1 MGIDE
6 DDHRITGST
15 FSTRQEYGGAQWEGC
30 SKVDASLWCA
40 EAFATGAQGNRARDP
55 VRIRENRARGSV
67 VILDT
72 NALSALLDK
81 EAALLEAIRNSREL
95 ALPVIVLGEFRFGI
109 SVSRRRNEYLAWLR
123 RDLSLFRVLPVVE
136 ETSVYY
142 ATIRSELK
150 AGGSPIPANDAWIA
164 ALARQHRMPIVSRDT
179 HFDKVKNIER
189 LGWS

>member
-1 MGIDE
+1 
-6 DDHRITGST
+6 
-15 FSTRQEYGGAQWEGC
+15 
-30 SKVDASLWCA
+30 
-40 EAFATGAQGNRARDP
+40 
-55 VRIRENRARGSV
+55 

-81 EAALLEAIRNSREL
+81 DAALLEAIRESREL

-109 SVSRRRNEYLAWLR
+109 SVSRRRDEYLAWLR
-123 RDLSLFRVLPVVE
+123 RDLSLFRVLPVIE

-150 AGGSPIPANDAWIA
+150 ASGSPIPANDAWIA

>member
-1 MGIDE
+1 
-6 DDHRITGST
+6 
-15 FSTRQEYGGAQWEGC
+15 
-30 SKVDASLWCA
+30 
-40 EAFATGAQGNRARDP
+40 
-55 VRIRENRARGSV
+55 

-81 EAALLEAIRNSREL
+81 DAALLKAIQESREL

-109 SVSRRRNEYLAWLR
+109 NVSRRRDEYLAWLR
-123 RDLSLFRVLPVVE
+123 RDLSLFRVLSVVE

-142 ATIRSELK
+142 AAIRSELK
-150 AGGSPIPANDAWIA
+150 ASGSPIPANDTWIA

>member
-1 MGIDE
+1 M
-6 DDHRITGST
+6 
-15 FSTRQEYGGAQWEGC
+15 
-30 SKVDASLWCA
+30 
-40 EAFATGAQGNRARDP
+40 
-55 VRIRENRARGSV
+55 
-67 VILDT
+67 ILDT

-81 EAALLEAIRNSREL
+81 EAALLEAIRESREL

-109 SVSRRRNEYLAWLR
+109 SVSRRRDEYLAWLR

-150 AGGSPIPANDAWIA
+150 AGGSPIPANDTWIA

-179 HFDKVKNIER
+179 HFDRVKNVER
-189 LGWS
+189 VGWS

>member
-1 MGIDE
+1 M
-6 DDHRITGST
+6 
-15 FSTRQEYGGAQWEGC
+15 
-30 SKVDASLWCA
+30 
-40 EAFATGAQGNRARDP
+40 
-55 VRIRENRARGSV
+55 
-67 VILDT
+67 ILDT

-81 EAALLEAIRNSREL
+81 EAALLEAIRDSREL

-109 SVSRRRNEYLAWLR
+109 SVSRRRDEYLAWLR
-123 RDLSLFRVLPVVE
+123 RDLSLFRVLPVGE

-179 HFDKVKNIER
+179 HFDRVKNVER
-189 LGWS
+189 VGWS

>member
-1 MGIDE
+1 M
-6 DDHRITGST
+6 
-15 FSTRQEYGGAQWEGC
+15 
-30 SKVDASLWCA
+30 
-40 EAFATGAQGNRARDP
+40 
-55 VRIRENRARGSV
+55 
-67 VILDT
+67 ILDT

-81 EAALLEAIRNSREL
+81 DTALLEVIRESREL

-109 SVSRRRNEYLAWLR
+109 GVSRRRDQYETWLR

-142 ATIRSELK
+142 AAVRSELK
-150 AGGSPIPANDAWIA
+150 TSGSPIPANDAWIA
-164 ALARQHRMPIVSRDT
+164 ALAQQHRMPIVSRDT

>member
-1 MGIDE
+1 M
-6 DDHRITGST
+6 
-15 FSTRQEYGGAQWEGC
+15 
-30 SKVDASLWCA
+30 
-40 EAFATGAQGNRARDP
+40 
-55 VRIRENRARGSV
+55 
-67 VILDT
+67 ILDT

-81 EAALLEAIRNSREL
+81 EAALLKAIRDSREL

-109 SVSRRRNEYLAWLR
+109 SVSRRRDEYLAWLR

-179 HFDKVKNIER
+179 HFDRVKNVER
-189 LGWS
+189 VGWS

>member
-1 MGIDE
+1 
-6 DDHRITGST
+6 
-15 FSTRQEYGGAQWEGC
+15 
-30 SKVDASLWCA
+30 
-40 EAFATGAQGNRARDP
+40 
-55 VRIRENRARGSV
+55 

-81 EAALLEAIRNSREL
+81 DAALLKAIQESREL

-109 SVSRRRNEYLAWLR
+109 NVSRRRDEYLAWLR

-142 ATIRSELK
+142 AAIRSELK
-150 AGGSPIPANDAWIA
+150 ASGSPIPANDAWIA

-179 HFDKVKNIER
+179 HFDNVENIER
-189 LGWS
+189 FGWG

>member
-1 MGIDE
+1 
-6 DDHRITGST
+6 
-15 FSTRQEYGGAQWEGC
+15 
-30 SKVDASLWCA
+30 
-40 EAFATGAQGNRARDP
+40 
-55 VRIRENRARGSV
+55 

-81 EAALLEAIRNSREL
+81 EAALLEAIRDSREL

-109 SVSRRRNEYLAWLR
+109 SVSRRRDEYLAWLR
-123 RDLSLFRVLPVVE
+123 RDLPLFRVLPVVE

-150 AGGSPIPANDAWIA
+150 AGGSPIPENDAWIA

>member
-1 MGIDE
+1 
-6 DDHRITGST
+6 
-15 FSTRQEYGGAQWEGC
+15 
-30 SKVDASLWCA
+30 
-40 EAFATGAQGNRARDP
+40 
-55 VRIRENRARGSV
+55 

-81 EAALLEAIRNSREL
+81 DAALLKAIQESREL

-109 SVSRRRNEYLAWLR
+109 NVSRRRDEYLAWLR

-142 ATIRSELK
+142 AAIRSELK
-150 AGGSPIPANDAWIA
+150 ASGSPIPANDTWIA
-164 ALARQHRMPIVSRDT
+164 ALARQHRMTIVSRDT